1 MRRAAIAMALVVA
14 GPLGLVG
21 LGCTGK
27 FFVPPGAGGG
37 AGAAGDS
44 GGASGPRAFF
54 EQKVAP
60 MLLASCASCHMGTEA
75 APPPPKGPPFLGA
88 TLGAFYGSLKSNP
101 RLMGNPTTA
110 LLLTK
115 GLHEGPAWT
124 PAQADTVHQWL
135 VMEDGVGGNGGSGG
149 SGSGGAGSGGSGGS
163 GSGGSDGGAGGAG
176 GSGTPDACGQLLSCC
191 DLLPLDQQAD
201 CQFQVQRL
209 SPDQCQPVLDALQ
222 QQGYCL

>member
-1 MRRAAIAMALVVA
+1 
-14 GPLGLVG
+14 GGG
-21 LGCTGK
+21 EGGGGS
-27 FFVPPGAGGG
+27 GAGGCCG
-37 AGAAGDS
+37 
-44 GGASGPRAFF
+44 
-54 EQKVAP
+54 QKVGG
-60 MLLASCASCHMGTEA
+60 MVLASCASCHMGTEA

-88 TLGAFYGSLKSNP
+88 TPGAFYGSLKSNP
-101 RLMGNPTTA
+101 RLTGNPTTA

-163 GSGGSDGGAGGAG
+163 GSGGAGSGSSGGSGSGGAGSGGSGGSGSGGSAGGAGGAG
-176 GSGTPDACGQLLSCC
+176 GSGTPDSCGQLLSCC